1 MDSRTET
8 AIYVV
13 VGLLV
18 VGIAVTAL
26 SAAGDR
32 TMVSEVVSEGEPPRN
47 ATVTAYSDLPR
58 SAQVVV
64 DAVVKQGRTTLS
76 TYDDYRA
83 VDALEGDRYIR
94 TDEGVFYI
102 RTTVVD
108 GSGGL
113 FEGIVRD
120 SLLAIGGIL
129 IGAGLVVRDR
139 SRHFLTLIALPTG
152 ATVALVSA
160 NALAAPTLSVVDWFG
175 NVSFGLAA
183 GVPVLTGIALRR
195 REYDVGVM
203 AMSTLLL
210 SVAVLLSGHTLS
222 ALYLLLPLLLLGLP
236 GTGFGWWLENRSA
249 EKA

>member
-1 MDSRTET
+1 MDSRIET

-13 VGLLV
+13 VGVLV
-18 VGIAVTAL
+18 VGIAATTL
-26 SAAGDR
+26 SPAGDQ
-32 TMVSEVVSEGEPPRN
+32 TMVSEVLSEGDPPPD

-58 SAQVVV
+58 SAQSTVDEVVR
-64 DAVVKQGRTTLS
+64 QGRTTLS

-83 VDALEGDRYIR
+83 VTALEGYRYIR

-102 RTTVVD
+102 RTTSVD

-113 FEGIVRD
+113 FEGIARD

-139 SRHFLTLIALPTG
+139 SRHFLTLIVLPTG

-160 NALAAPTLSVVDWFG
+160 NAFAAPTLSVVNWLG

-183 GVPVLTGIALRR
+183 GVPVLTGITLRR
-195 REYDVGVM
+195 RDSAAGVM
-203 AMSTLLL
+203 ALSTVLL
-210 SVAVLLSGHTLS
+210 SVAVLLSGNKLS

-249 EKA
+249 ERA

>member
-1 MDSRTET
+1 MDSRIET

-13 VGLLV
+13 VGVLV
-18 VGIAVTAL
+18 VGIAATTL
-26 SAAGDR
+26 SLAGDR
-32 TMVSEVVSEGEPPRN
+32 TIVSEVVSEGDPPRD
-47 ATVTAYSDLPR
+47 ATVTAYSELPR
-58 SAQVVV
+58 SARSAVDEVVQ
-64 DAVVKQGRTTLS
+64 QGRTTLS

-83 VDALEGDRYIR
+83 VDALEGYRYIR

-102 RTTVVD
+102 RTTSAD

-113 FEGIVRD
+113 FEGIARD

-152 ATVALVSA
+152 ATVALASA
-160 NALAAPTLSVVDWFG
+160 NALAAPTLSVVDWLG

-183 GVPVLTGIALRR
+183 GVPVLTGIAFRR
-195 REYDVGVM
+195 RDSAAGVM
-203 AMSTLLL
+203 ALSTLLL
-210 SVAVLLSGHTLS
+210 SVAVLLSGNKLS
-222 ALYLLLPLLLLGLP
+222 ALYLLLPLLLLGIL

-249 EKA
+249 ERA